1 MAFMS
6 YAERSNYSST
16 AEAKRDYFLTS
27 EHLAGLHSFPE
38 GGFGNRTMLFLKD
51 DLAECALAVHGEAG
65 LRKKQEMRARRAD
78 KKLEAQRT
86 AEAFEREL
94 LAGGGGGGGGGGA
107 AGAGAGAKR
116 AAEGGAGSPAK
127 KARQE
132 QQPAAAAAA
141 AAAAPTAEDR
151 AAAAR
156 LLAEAK
162 RALKGLLTWDYLRA
176 KNSQHGCLGTAT
188 LERVEQRHF
197 ALLIGRG
204 QDAALRSV
212 AKVGAWHS
220 VDVPLESVL
229 GEDGLRGAGGKYG
242 SNASIRLGGEERDFL
257 TFKYRPATQTC
268 TVTGLVNPRDF

>member
-94 LAGGGGGGGGGGA
+94 L
-107 AGAGAGAKR
+107 AGAGAKR

-257 TFKYRPATQTC
+257 TFKYRPATKTC